1 MCTCAS
7 SSRFQ
12 KANLRPALHS
22 TSVTGRRSIGL
33 SLPVRRTHAIAI
45 VHDGQVVAERYADGF
60 DIDTPVH
67 GWSATKSVNNGLPGS
82 SYAKGS
88 SRWTIRR
95 RGRLL
100 HRPPEEGFVQVVA
113 AALAGHAVHVLV
125 ERGNAPV
132 TGSPHPEA
140 IGLTRISGAVFGP
153 QERSHPGGVAG
164 RQELGARLGTHKEDV
179 SPGEMQKRVR
189 KMFWPRQW

>member
-22 TSVTGRRSIGL
+22 TSATGRRSIGL

-45 VHDGQVVAERYADGF
+45 VHDGRVVAERYADGF

-88 SRWTIRR
+88 SRWDDPAPWPPPAPPAGGRIRAGGGGSAGRHGIPTSRSDWAHSDLRCRLRAAGTWSPRR
-95 RGRLL
+95 RCW
-100 HRPPEEGFVQVVA
+100 P
-113 AALAGHAVHVLV
+113 
-125 ERGNAPV
+125 
-132 TGSPHPEA
+132 
-140 IGLTRISGAVFGP
+140 SGA
-153 QERSHPGGVAG
+153 R
-164 RQELGARLGTHKEDV
+164 GTHKEDV